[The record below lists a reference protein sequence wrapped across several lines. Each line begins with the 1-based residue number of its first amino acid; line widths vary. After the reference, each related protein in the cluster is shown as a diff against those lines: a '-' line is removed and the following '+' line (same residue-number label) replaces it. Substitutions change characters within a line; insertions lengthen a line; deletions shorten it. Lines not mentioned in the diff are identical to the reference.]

1 VQFWTATI
9 ARFTARIGPSSIN
22 TGERDVNEL
31 SLETFKA
38 LPLNE
43 QRKLGNWRRMSPMDQ
58 ARFQAD
64 ERRQADSTAA
74 TVADASTAASNA
86 TVAAT
91 VARIAENWFLASGF
105 TTRINEA
112 RAAALNP
119 VVARILENYGA
130 ASGIAKS

>member
-1 VQFWTATI
+1 M
-9 ARFTARIGPSSIN
+9 
-22 TGERDVNEL
+22 NEL
-31 SLETFKA
+31 SLEEFKA
-38 LPLNE
+38 LPQSE
-43 QRKLGNWRRMSPMDQ
+43 RSQLGNLRRMSPMDQ

-64 ERRQADSTAA
+64 ERRQAASTAA
-74 TVADASTAASNA
+74 TVADTTTAASNA
-86 TVAAT
+86 TAAAT

-119 VVARILENYGA
+119 TVARILDNYAA